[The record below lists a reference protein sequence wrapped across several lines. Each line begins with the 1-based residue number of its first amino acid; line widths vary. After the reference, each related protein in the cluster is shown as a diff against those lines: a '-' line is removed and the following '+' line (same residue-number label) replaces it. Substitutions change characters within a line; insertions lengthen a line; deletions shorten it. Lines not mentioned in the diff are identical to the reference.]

1 MLRAVIFDMDG
12 VLIDSEPVHME
23 ADRRLMKELG
33 LAFDKNYYAQFV
45 GSTADYMWDKMIK
58 DFSLSRTPE
67 QLMAMSEKYVKEI
80 TGGGGYPPVPGAAEL
95 VKRLSG
101 EALLLGVASSSG
113 MSRIQSVLDN
123 MGIQSEFDGIVSGT
137 QVRNP
142 KPAPDTFL
150 KAAELLQVSPSE
162 CLVIE
167 DSWNGMKAAKAAGM
181 VCLGYEN
188 PDSGMNRQNMEYA
201 DYIVQGFEDVDL
213 KFLEMVYSHA
223 MNEP

>member
-1 MLRAVIFDMDG
+1 MLKAVIFDMDG

-33 LAFDKNYYAQFV
+33 LNFEKSYYIQFV

-58 DFSLSRTPE
+58 DFSLSQTPE
-67 QLMAMSEKYVKEI
+67 QLMAMSNRFVKEI
-80 TGGGGYPPVPGAAEL
+80 NGAGGYPQIPGAAEL
-95 VKRLSG
+95 VKRMSG
-101 EALLLGVASSSG
+101 EDILLAVASSSG
-113 MSRIQSVLDN
+113 MTRIQSVLNN
-123 MGIQSEFDGIVSGT
+123 MGLQSDFDGIVSGT
-137 QVRNP
+137 QVENP

-188 PDSGMNRQNMEYA
+188 PDSDMNKQNMEYA

-223 MNEP
+223 TGEP

>member
-1 MLRAVIFDMDG
+1 MLKAVIFDMDG

-33 LAFDKNYYAQFV
+33 LVFEKKYYDQFV
-45 GSTADYMWDKMIK
+45 GSTADHMWDKMIK
-58 DFSLSRTPE
+58 DFSLSQTPD
-67 QLMAMSEKYVKEI
+67 QLMAMSGKFIKEI
-80 TGGGGYPPVPGAAEL
+80 IGAGGYPPVPGAAEL

-101 EALLLGVASSSG
+101 QVLLAVASSSG
-113 MSRIQSVLDN
+113 MDRIRSVLDN
-123 MGIQSEFDGIVSGT
+123 MGIRSGFDGIVSGT
-137 QVRNP
+137 EVKHP

-150 KAAELLQVSPSE
+150 KAAEMLQVLPSE

-188 PDSGMNRQNMEYA
+188 PESGMSRQNMEYA

-223 MNEP
+223 MGEP

>member
-1 MLRAVIFDMDG
+1 MLKAVIFDMDG

-23 ADRRLMKELG
+23 ADRKLMKELG
-33 LAFDKNYYAQFV
+33 LSFDKNYYAQFV

-58 DFSLSRTPE
+58 DFSLSQTPA
-67 QLMAMSEKYVKEI
+67 QLMAMSDKYIKEI
-80 TGGGGYPPVPGAAEL
+80 NGAGGYPPVPGAAEL

-101 EALLLGVASSSG
+101 EGILLAVASSSS
-113 MSRIQSVLDN
+113 MSRIRSVLDN
-123 MGIQSEFDGIVSGT
+123 MEIQSRFDGIVSGT
-137 QVRNP
+137 EVKHP

-188 PDSGMNRQNMEYA
+188 PDLGINRQNMEYA

-223 MNEP
+223 MGEP